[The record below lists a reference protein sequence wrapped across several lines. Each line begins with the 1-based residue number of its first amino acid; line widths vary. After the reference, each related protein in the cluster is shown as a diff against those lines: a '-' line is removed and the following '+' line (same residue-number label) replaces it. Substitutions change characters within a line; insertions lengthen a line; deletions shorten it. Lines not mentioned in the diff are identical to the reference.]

1 MLACAQQPLPLLWT
15 CGMMTTPKAYG
26 LKLCDVGFA
35 FALAEAR
42 SRRDH
47 TLSGIGGLSACRPR
61 DIERLMRPTEE

>member
-1 MLACAQQPLPLLWT
+1 
-15 CGMMTTPKAYG
+15 MMTTPKAYG